1 MWVAFAL
8 GLDGKFTCDCL
19 SQSTKPDGT
28 SMEALTPSGIMV
40 TTEVYKHEV
49 RVRVSVISAD
59 ANEA

>member
-1 MWVAFAL
+1 
-8 GLDGKFTCDCL
+8 
-19 SQSTKPDGT
+19 
-28 SMEALTPSGIMV
+28 MEALTPSGIMV